1 MEISEVGITLIVG
14 LFILLAA
21 TIFRLISRV
30 IDNGFGFVS
39 ALLSLTGI
47 IVGFIFVAKSIVGIV
62 EFGGLTIT
70 HETEAEVKA
79 VGYQGIVIEFV
90 NGYGEQ
96 TEKETVKIKNTEK
109 YDEGETV
116 TISITKYAL
125 FNDPIIIVK
134 DDK

>member
-14 LFILLAA
+14 LFVLLAA
-21 TIFRLISRV
+21 TLFRLISRI

-47 IVGFIFVAKSIVGIV
+47 IVGFIFVAKSIVGII
-62 EFGGLTIT
+62 EFGGFTIT

-90 NGYGEQ
+90 NEYGKQ
-96 TEKETVKIKNTEK
+96 IEKETVKIKNAEK

-125 FNDPIIIVK
+125 FKDPIIIVK

>member
-14 LFILLAA
+14 LFFLLAA
-21 TIFRLISRV
+21 PFLRLISRV

-39 ALLSLTGI
+39 ALLSLIGI

-62 EFGGLTIT
+62 EFGGFTIT
-70 HETEAEVKA
+70 HETKAEVKA

-96 TEKETVKIKNTEK
+96 TEKETVKIKNAEK

-134 DDK
+134 DDI